1 MPTTVIVPTMP
12 IVAVRGSGGTA
23 SNNEAT
29 SNGGGVPRIS
39 PIPVQVCGFAPLE
52 DCTATECR
60 EIVERECC
68 WMLNVFGDIDVTETR
83 STYENDITNFTCDF
97 QLYYANPTITVV
109 IRLQECTS
117 TFPAAQTWVN
127 LAAMTG
133 ATYGTN
139 VPFAG
144 YASCPSY
151 RGYIVNWG
159 KVLNVHGAGT
169 YRVQFSFSFAGTEYC
184 LNSPAYNLRAF
195 DCKLADQTVKFEAKL
210 SGQVGAHYPQGYVT
224 SLCGFDFIDSIRLP
238 GFFGK
243 ELIGEYLEVY
253 NEWQNG
259 TQMQV
264 RNEAVQTFQY
274 FSKMMPKE
282 YHDRFKVY
290 GMMADVL
297 RVSDYNYSNSD
308 WNISQLRIKPNGNYA
323 PEYYNKNRVRLSKV
337 TVDFKAGVQNIIKSL
352 CCKIK

>member
-1 MPTTVIVPTMP
+1 MP
-12 IVAVRGSGGTA
+12 ITVLSPTLPVDAVKGSGGTSA
-23 SNNEAT
+23 NGEVTAD
-29 SNGGGVPRIS
+29 GGGVPRINLN
-39 PIPVQVCGFAPLE
+39 PVQVCGFVPLE

-60 EIVERECC
+60 EIVERQCC
-68 WMLNVFGDIDVTETR
+68 WQLNVFGDVDVTETK

-97 QLYYANPTITVV
+97 QLYYANPSIVVV

-117 TFPAAQTWVN
+117 TFPNAESWSI

-133 ATYGTN
+133 TTYGTN
-139 VPFAG
+139 IAFG
-144 YASCPSY
+144 TYTQCPTY

-159 KVLNVHGAGT
+159 KVLNVHGAGI
-169 YRVQFSFSFAGTEYC
+169 YRVQFSCSFAGVEYC
-184 LNSPAYNLRAF
+184 LNSPSFNLRAF
-195 DCKLADQTVKFEAKL
+195 DCKLADQTVKFDAKL
-210 SGQVGAHYPQGYVT
+210 TGQIGAHFPQGYVT
-224 SLCGFDFIDSIRLP
+224 SLCGFDFVDSVRLP

-243 ELIGEYLEVY
+243 ELVSEYLEVY
-253 NEWQNG
+253 NEFQNG
-259 TQMQV
+259 TQQQV
-264 RNEAVQTFQY
+264 RNEAIQTFQF
-274 FSKMMPKE
+274 FSKLYPKE
-282 YHDRFKVY
+282 YHDRLKVY

-308 WNISQLRIKPNGNYA
+308 WNISQLRVKPNGNYA